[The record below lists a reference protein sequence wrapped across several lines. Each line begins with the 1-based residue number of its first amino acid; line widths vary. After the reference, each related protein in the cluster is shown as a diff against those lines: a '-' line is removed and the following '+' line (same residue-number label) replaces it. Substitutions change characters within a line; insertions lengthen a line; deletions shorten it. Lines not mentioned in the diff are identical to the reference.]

1 MQCQVQQ
8 EMVWLFLAAG
18 DRHCFAQGVSPWP
31 DLECCPRVQ
40 VHGILMVSA
49 FGVIIPLGVFTSR
62 YGKAWK
68 HWFNTHRAVQVRVSH
83 N

>member
-1 MQCQVQQ
+1 MRCEVQH
-8 EMVWLFLAAG
+8 EMVWLLLAASG
-18 DRHCFAQGVSPWP
+18 RQCIGKTGSPWP
-31 DLECCPRVQ
+31 GFEWCPHVQ

-68 HWFNTHRAVQVRVSH
+68 HWFNTHRAVQVGVFSK
-83 N
+83 

>member
-1 MQCQVQQ
+1 M
-8 EMVWLFLAAG
+8 
-18 DRHCFAQGVSPWP
+18 
-31 DLECCPRVQ
+31 Q

-68 HWFNTHRAVQVRVSH
+68 HWFNTHRAAQVRGWWNRPSSTH
-83 N
+83 QAACAADARHWLRDQSSGSY

>member
-1 MQCQVQQ
+1 
-8 EMVWLFLAAG
+8 
-18 DRHCFAQGVSPWP
+18 
-31 DLECCPRVQ
+31 VQ

-68 HWFNTHRAVQVRVSH
+68 HWFNTHRAVQVCE
-83 N
+83 